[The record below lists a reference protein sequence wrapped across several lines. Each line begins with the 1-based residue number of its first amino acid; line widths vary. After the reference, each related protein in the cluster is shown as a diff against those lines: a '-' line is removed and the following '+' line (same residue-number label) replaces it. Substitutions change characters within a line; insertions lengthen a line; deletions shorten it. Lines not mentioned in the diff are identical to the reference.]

1 MVELVLVLIWI
12 FLVAFG
18 DFKRD
23 VIFAVMSF
31 IAAGITMNDA
41 TLSALSLPGVE
52 AFTMPHAMM
61 VVSLYVVLRTAITV
75 KE

>member
-1 MVELVLVLIWI
+1 MPELVLILIWI

-23 VIFAVMSF
+23 LIFALMSL

-41 TLSALSLPGVE
+41 ALSALSLPGVE
-52 AFTMPHAMM
+52 AFTLPHAMLT
-61 VVSLYVVLRTAITV
+61 VSLYVVLRTAITLR
-75 KE
+75 E

>member
-1 MVELVLVLIWI
+1 MAELVLILIWI

-61 VVSLYVVLRTAITV
+61 VVSRYVLLRTAITV

>member
-1 MVELVLVLIWI
+1 MPELVLVLIWI

-23 VIFAVMSF
+23 VIFALMSF

-52 AFTMPHAMM
+52 AFTLPHAMLA
-61 VVSLYVVLRTAITV
+61 VSLYVVLRTAITL

>member
-1 MVELVLVLIWI
+1 MPELVLILIWI

-23 VIFAVMSF
+23 MIFALMSF

-41 TLSALSLPGVE
+41 TLSALALPGVE

-61 VVSLYVVLRTAITV
+61 VVSLYVLLRTAITV

>member
-1 MVELVLVLIWI
+1 MAELVLILIWI

-61 VVSLYVVLRTAITV
+61 VVSLYVLLRTAITV